1 RASATLAWAQATL
14 TMAFFLLFDPFAL
27 RDRACCALRNRR
39 SARRRNRGLS
49 IFRPSDSTAKCDRP
63 RSIPTS
69 PVVSGNDSAA
79 ASTTNE
85 AKYRPA
91 ASLITVTLEGSDGRR
106 RVHFTFTS
114 PIWRTDQCPA
124 PVHRA
129 AEPPRLSPPRRRS
142 AWRRIVFPCPAT
154 RDGPLHPRP
163 EGRSTAD

>member
-1 RASATLAWAQATL
+1 
-14 TMAFFLLFDPFAL
+14 
-27 RDRACCALRNRR
+27 ACCALRNRR

-106 RVHFTFTS
+106 RDHVTFTS
-114 PIWRTDQCPA
+114 PSLGRRSFPPA
-124 PVHRA
+124 VTWNRA
-129 AEPPRLSPPRRRS
+129 LRVKRIACRLSLRDRYRGG
-142 AWRRIVFPCPAT
+142 AT
-154 RDGPLHPRP
+154 FGPFRLPVIEAKKFR
-163 EGRSTAD
+163 